1 MDQPAATKD
10 LDENGSGFIY
20 YPNRS
25 VAMTISAVNDHQSC
39 VYAFDCDKKTTMLLG
54 VDENTTGFVTTSKKH
69 KEQSDGNKIVCL
81 TPQGGL
87 LATDGKISYEWNWA
101 APSNA
106 RLPAFSLN
114 EYISI
119 EIKAKDVINVSF
131 KCGNVTHTCN
141 VGLRL
146 RRTDSYL
153 DKAERTLDGRIV
165 PSIERITLKERQ
177 KALSDSLLAQRNK
190 VIFSRAV

>member
-1 MDQPAATKD
+1 MDQPTAIKD

-39 VYAFDCDKKTTMLLG
+39 VYAFDCDKRTTMLLG
-54 VDENTTGFVTTSKKH
+54 VDENATGLMTTSKRH
-69 KEQSDGNKIVCL
+69 KNRADGSKIVCL

-87 LATDGKISYEWNWA
+87 LSTDGRISYEWNWSTEA
-101 APSNA
+101 NP

-119 EIKAKDVINVSF
+119 ETKAKDAIHVSF

-146 RRTDSYL
+146 RRTDNYL
-153 DKAERTLDGRIV
+153 EKAERTLEGKIV
-165 PSIERITLKERQ
+165 PSIERVTLRERQ
-177 KALSDSLLAQRNK
+177 RLLSESLLAQRNK
-190 VIFSRAV
+190 VRM